1 MSITAW
7 IAVASIFATIAA
19 LIKKVEPKLVL
30 LGVGL
35 FLCVISLK
43 PMAAFDAFAKMMVSP
58 TLCQS
63 ILSAMGFATLLALTK
78 CDQHLVQ
85 LLVRP
90 LKTLGLFLIP
100 VCTIVTLFVN
110 TAIPSAGGCAA
121 AVGATLIPVM
131 IRSGISPVGA
141 AASVL
146 AGTLGSFLN
155 PGSPHQ
161 VLIGEYVGLSSME
174 VILACMPTYM
184 TLWGM
189 SVAGVTLV
197 EFLLKDHRYGASHA
211 ALETSEA
218 EAASAGF
225 KVNLLWAAAPIVPLV
240 LLVLGNTCVPA
251 IRMGI
256 AQAMLI
262 GVVYTMIVTRF
273 NAPKALNEFFR
284 GCGTGFASIM
294 SIIISASVFAAGL
307 TQSGLIDF
315 LIEALKNSSEYARW
329 GGVLGPYVM
338 GIMMGSGD
346 AAAMAFNTSV
356 TPHAPE
362 FGMDIIELGNL
373 AYVAGALGRTM
384 SPIAGVVMVV
394 SGIAGV
400 NPVDVIKRTAPG
412 MIAAILILLFVL

>member
-7 IAVASIFATIAA
+7 IAVASIVVTIVA
-19 LIKKVEPKLVL
+19 LIKKVEPRLVL

-43 PMAAFDAFAKMMVSP
+43 PIAAFDAFAKMMVTP

-63 ILSAMGFATLLALTK
+63 ILSAMGFACLLGLTK

-90 LKTLGLFLIP
+90 LKKLGLFLIP
-100 VCTIVTLFVN
+100 VCTLVTLFVN

-131 IRSGISPVGA
+131 IRSGISPMGA

-146 AGTLGSFLN
+146 AGTIGSFLN

-161 VLIGEYVGLSSME
+161 VLIGEYVQKTSME
-174 VILACMPTYM
+174 VIIECMPTYM
-184 TLWGM
+184 TLWGI
-189 SVAGVTLV
+189 SVVGVTAAEV
-197 EFLLKDHRYGASHA
+197 FFKDHLWGKRQA
-211 ALETSEA
+211 AA
-218 EAASAGF
+218 ESTLQENEF
-225 KVNLLWAAAPIVPLV
+225 KVNLLWAMAPLVPLV
-240 LLVLGNTCVPA
+240 LLVLGNTCMPA
-251 IRMGI
+251 IKMGI
-256 AQAMLI
+256 AQAMLF
-262 GVVYTMIVTRF
+262 GVVYTMIVTRY
-273 NAPKALNEFFR
+273 NPAKAINEFFL
-284 GCGTGFASIM
+284 GCGKGFANIM

-307 TQSGLIDF
+307 TESGLISF
-315 LIEALKNSSEYARW
+315 LIEVLKNANEYARW
-329 GGVLGPYVM
+329 GGILGPYIM

-362 FGMDIIELGNL
+362 FGMQIIDLGNL

-394 SGIAGV
+394 AGIANV
-400 NPVDVIKRTAPG
+400 NPVDVVKRTAPG
-412 MIAAILILLFVL
+412 MIVAILVLLLFF